1 MCAKIKRYY
10 SYYDRNY
17 ISSEWVEVSENHVIR
32 SVLRACP
39 DLSAKFVAYVL
50 QRDGDGHYF
59 DFEVNDW
66 VKYFKLKYYLKEV
79 VKQ

>member
-1 MCAKIKRYY
+1 MRNMDY
-10 SYYDRNY
+10 SYFSADY
-17 ISSEWVEVSENHVIR
+17 IDYSWKEVSENHVIR

-50 QRDGDGHYF
+50 RRDGDGHYF

-66 VKYFKLKYYLKEV
+66 VKYFKLKYYLNEV